1 MKASPGTVVVAEA
14 DLRVQNPW
22 WTDGSWEAKDAKI
35 AAWRGSSA
43 KRDPRLRREI
53 GYDSEPDNTMVY
65 SVRGPRQ
72 VGKTTMIKMQIRDMI
87 SAGTD
92 PWNVLYCQFDLAGAP
107 QEIADTVKEYL
118 ELSRRHRGRRRS
130 YLFLDEISSVPNW
143 QKGVKW
149 LVDAGLLFNCTVLAA
164 GSASVD
170 VRKATELMPGRRGRV
185 EGGHD
190 RTLLP
195 MGFGEFACMLDDDV
209 AAVIGD
215 GARRDALLSGLLA
228 GRIGEAADRLSEH
241 RVALDRLLAEY
252 AVTGGIPRV
261 VDEKVSSG
269 SVSDDTYGEHVG
281 GIVGQWR
288 QMSRS
293 EASLKRLV
301 GAAAESAGSRTSWNA
316 IAKAAALSSA
326 GTASEYVHTLRDMFV
341 LHVIYR
347 YGDAAG
353 APMIKS
359 DKKAHFCDPFMFH
372 ALRGWSRSRRPFEE
386 SLRYVGD
393 ETGMGRMVEAAAC
406 DCLAR
411 LASKSGGAMSDYSDR
426 LFYWRDEKGRE
437 LDFVLR
443 AGRSP
448 VPVEVKFQNTFSRRD
463 LAPVVRFLDAA
474 SAEKGLVVS
483 KSALEE
489 RSDYAVVP
497 ACIFLLG
504 A

>member
-1 MKASPGTVVVAEA
+1 MVTEA
-14 DLRVQNPW
+14 DLRMQNPW
-22 WTDGSWEAKDAKI
+22 WTDGSWEAKDTKI
-35 AAWRGSSA
+35 AAWRGSSV
-43 KRDPRLRREI
+43 KHDPRLRHEI
-53 GYDSEPDNTMVY
+53 EYDSEPSNTMVY
-65 SVRGPRQ
+65 TVRGPRQ
-72 VGKTTMIKMQIRDMI
+72 VGKTTMIKMQIRDMLA
-87 SAGTD
+87 AGTE
-92 PWNVLYCQFDLAGAP
+92 PWNVLYCSFDLAGAP

-118 ELSRRHRGRRRS
+118 ALSRRHRGKRRS

-149 LVDAGLLFNCTVLAA
+149 LVDVGLLFNCTVLAT

-185 EGGHD
+185 RGGHD

-209 AAVIGD
+209 AAIVGD

-241 RVALDRLLAEY
+241 RVVLDRLLAEY

-261 VDEKVSSG
+261 VDEKVSSNQI
-269 SVSDDTYGEHVG
+269 SDATYVEYTG
-281 GIVGQWR
+281 GILGQWK

-293 EASLKRLV
+293 EASLKQLAGV
-301 GAAAESAGSRTSWNA
+301 AARGAGSPTSWNA
-316 IAKAAALSSA
+316 IAKAAALSTA

-359 DKKAHFCDPFMFH
+359 DKKAYFCDPFMFH
-372 ALRGWSRSRRPFEE
+372 AFRGWSRSRRPFEE

-393 ETGMGRMVEAAAC
+393 ETSMGRMVEAAAC

-411 LASKSGGAMSDYSDR
+411 LASKPDGSFMSDYSDR
-426 LFYWRDEKGRE
+426 LFYWRDERGRE

-443 AGRSP
+443 AGRSA

-474 SAEKGLVVS
+474 SAEKGIVVS

>member
-1 MKASPGTVVVAEA
+1 MVTEA
-14 DLRVQNPW
+14 DLRMQNPW
-22 WTDGSWEAKDAKI
+22 WADGSWEAKDPKI
-35 AAWRGSSA
+35 AAWRGSSV
-43 KRDPRLRREI
+43 KHDPRLRHQIE
-53 GYDSEPDNTMVY
+53 YDSEPSNTMVY
-65 SVRGPRQ
+65 TMRGPRQ
-72 VGKTTMIKMQIRDMI
+72 VGKTTMIKMQIRDMLA
-87 SAGTD
+87 AGTC
-92 PWNVLYCQFDLAGAP
+92 PWNVLYCSFDLAGAP
-107 QEIADTVKEYL
+107 QEIVDTVKEYF
-118 ELSRRHRGRRRS
+118 ELSRRHRGKRRS

-149 LVDAGLLFNCTVLAA
+149 LVDVGLLFNCTVLAT

-185 EGGHD
+185 RGGHD

-195 MGFGEFACMLDDDV
+195 MGFGEFACLLDEDV
-209 AAVIGD
+209 AAVVGD
-215 GARRDALLSGLLA
+215 GARRDGLLSDLLA
-228 GRIGEAADRLSEH
+228 GRIGETADRLWEH
-241 RVALDRLLAEY
+241 RVALDRLLKEY

-269 SVSDDTYGEHVG
+269 RVSEDTYGEYAG
-281 GIVGQWR
+281 GVIGQWR
-288 QMSRS
+288 QLSRS
-293 EASLKRLV
+293 EASLKQLV
-301 GAAAESAGSRTSWNA
+301 GAAAQSTGSQTSWNA
-316 IAKAAALSSA
+316 IAKAAALSGA
-326 GTASEYVHTLRDMFV
+326 GVASEYVHTLRDMFV

-359 DKKAHFCDPFMFH
+359 DKKAYFCDPFMFH
-372 ALRGWSRSRRPFEE
+372 ALRGWSRSSRAFEE

-393 ETGMGRMVEAAAC
+393 ETGMGRVVEAAAC

-411 LASKSGGAMSDYSDR
+411 LASRSAGGAAPDYSDR
-426 LFYWRDEKGRE
+426 LFYWRDEMGRE

-443 AGRSP
+443 AGRSA

-474 SAEKGLVVS
+474 SAEKGIVVS
-483 KSALEE
+483 KSELEE